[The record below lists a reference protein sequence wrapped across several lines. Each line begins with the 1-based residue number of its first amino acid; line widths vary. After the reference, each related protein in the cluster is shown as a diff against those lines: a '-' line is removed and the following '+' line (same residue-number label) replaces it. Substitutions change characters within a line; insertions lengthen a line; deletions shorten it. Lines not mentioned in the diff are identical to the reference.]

1 MNEHADQAKGK
12 IKEKVGEMIGD
23 RDLENEG
30 KVDQAKGKVK
40 EAVESV
46 KDAVRKL

>member
-30 KVDQAKGKVK
+30 KVDQAKACRLARLPSHYVL
-40 EAVESV
+40 
-46 KDAVRKL
+46 RFR